1 MRSKRALEANQKS
14 MAHPAAQ
21 RSAKYTIKDF
31 GYNKLERAVWERK
44 NLGPLGSRNGRIQQ
58 AEQTGSPGQRS
69 FWADNEQTGMYG
81 PPLCRKRKMRVTG
94 WSAQMYSAFIG
105 AQGSWP

>member
-58 AEQTGSPGQRS
+58 AEH
-69 FWADNEQTGMYG
+69 EQTGMYG